1 MSPTIGADVS
11 DDFKERIDEYRETDE
26 SRSACVRRLIRAGI
40 DAKENRHTITPPMMA
55 AWVGSLFITTAFV
68 PEPGFGNILA
78 ILGLVLFLASSV
90 YMAYDG

>member
-26 SRSACVRRLIRAGI
+26 SRSACVRRLIRTGI
-40 DAKENRHTITPPMMA
+40 DAKENRHTITPPMMV
-55 AWVGSLFITTAFV
+55 AWAGSLF
-68 PEPGFGNILA
+68 LA
-78 ILGLVLFLASSV
+78 ALYNPNPRFRNVLGGIGLVLFLASIV